1 MNMNR
6 ENNWFSFAIE
16 AWPDYSKTDIRV
28 HFEEGKMGS
37 VLDKLEE
44 KGATTAELFE
54 ILNKIERKDVI
65 IELQKTY
72 PFIER

>member
-6 ENNWFSFAIE
+6 ENNWFVFAIE
-16 AWPDYSKTDIRV
+16 AWPEYSKTDIEI
-28 HFEEGKMGS
+28 HFEEGKMKAILKKWG
-37 VLDKLEE
+37 EE
-44 KGATTAELFE
+44 GRTTAELFQ